1 MPSPSR
7 PAAVVCTR
15 LIAGLAAAATCLA
28 VGPIAASAETV
39 ARASGTST
47 SIGREAFRYRLGP
60 GDSLA
65 MSVFK
70 MNGYEA
76 KVEVLSDGTIN
87 LPRIGT
93 IGVWGLTL
101 EEARQRITA
110 AYEVFLRRPIV
121 YLDLVNSRPVK
132 VTVTGEVER
141 PGVFSLPTQS
151 AAGWPTLVD
160 VVQKAGGVTA
170 SGDLSR
176 IEVLRPSARPGG
188 SMQRYQFDYLTV
200 LREGG
205 HAPNPLIYD
214 GDSIRILQSDDLENA
229 DLITT
234 ATSNFAPATIQVNV
248 VGEVARPGV
257 IEVPSNAP
265 RSGAV
270 LAAGG
275 ITRRGSENTVDLIR
289 MNSEGEPKVQSL
301 KFDPTS
307 VLSSASTPPLR
318 YGDVVVVN
326 RNQLAKVTDGLTDAF
341 SPLTPIVNAASI
353 FRILCCYKK
362 GGKGTIWPVL

>member
-28 VGPIAASAETV
+28 VGPTAASAETV
-39 ARASGTST
+39 ARANGPST
-47 SIGREAFRYRLGP
+47 SIGRKAFRYRLGP

-70 MNGYEA
+70 MDGYEA

-93 IGVWGLTL
+93 IEVWGLTL

-121 YLDLVNSRPVK
+121 YLDLVKSRPVK

-141 PGVFSLPTQS
+141 PGVFSLPTQT
-151 AAGWPTLVD
+151 AVGWPTLVD
-160 VVQKAGGVTA
+160 VVRKAGGVTA

-176 IEVLRPSARPGG
+176 IEVLRPSARSGG
-188 SMQRYQFDYLTV
+188 AMQRYQFDYLTV

-214 GDSIRILQSDDLENA
+214 GDSVRLYLSESVDNA

-234 ATSNFAPATIQVNV
+234 AASNFAPDTIRVNV
-248 VGEVARPGV
+248 IGEVAKPG
-257 IEVPSNAP
+257 IQQVPSNAP
-265 RSGAV
+265 LSQAIF
-270 LAAGG
+270 ASGG
-275 ITRRGSENTVDLIR
+275 ITRRGSISTVELVRVDGD
-289 MNSEGEPKVQSL
+289 GEPTVKVMS
-301 KFDPTS
+301 FDPS
-307 VLSSASTPPLR
+307 AVLSSPTNPPLR
-318 YGDVVVVN
+318 QGDVIVVN
-326 RNQLAKVTDGLTDAF
+326 RTALARVTDGLTDAF

-353 FRILCCYKK
+353 FRIL
-362 GGKGTIWPVL
+362 GLPTGLGN

>member
-1 MPSPSR
+1 MPFTSR

-15 LIAGLAAAATCLA
+15 LIAGLAAASALA
-28 VGPIAASAETV
+28 VVPIAASADFLT
-39 ARASGTST
+39 RASGS
-47 SIGREAFRYRLGP
+47 SSLNREAFRYRLGP

-93 IGVWGLTL
+93 IEVWELTL

-121 YLDLVNSRPVK
+121 YLDLVSSRPVK

-141 PGVFSLPTQS
+141 PGVFSLPTQ
-151 AAGWPTLVD
+151 AEGGWPTLVD
-160 VVQKAGGVTA
+160 VVQKAGGVSA

-176 IEVLRPSARPGG
+176 IEVLRPSARPEG
-188 SMQRYQFDYLTV
+188 SMRRYQFDYLTV

-214 GDSIRILQSDDLENA
+214 GDSIRLYKNEGVNNA

-234 ATSNFAPATIQVNV
+234 AASNFAPDTIRVNV
-248 VGEVARPGV
+248 IGEVAKPGV
-257 IEVPSNAP
+257 QQVPSNAP
-265 RSGAV
+265 LSQAIFASG
-270 LAAGG
+270 GM
-275 ITRRGSENTVDLIR
+275 TRRGSINTVELVRVDGD
-289 MNSEGEPKVQSL
+289 GEPTVTVMS
-301 KFDPTS
+301 FDPS
-307 VLSSASTPPLR
+307 AVLSSPTNPPLR
-318 YGDVVVVN
+318 QGDVVVVN
-326 RNQLAKVTDGLTDAF
+326 RTALAKVRDGLTDAL

-353 FRILCCYKK
+353 FRIL
-362 GGKGTIWPVL
+362 GLPSVIGN

>member
-1 MPSPSR
+1 M
-7 PAAVVCTR
+7 
-15 LIAGLAAAATCLA
+15 
-28 VGPIAASAETV
+28 GPIAASAETV
-39 ARASGTST
+39 ERASGTSI

-93 IGVWGLTL
+93 IEVWGLTL

-132 VTVTGEVER
+132 VTVTGEVKR

-151 AAGWPTLVD
+151 ETGWPTLVD
-160 VVQKAGGVTA
+160 VVQKAGGVAAT
-170 SGDLSR
+170 GDLSR
-176 IEVLRPSARPGG
+176 IEVLRPAARRGG
-188 SMQRYQFDYLTV
+188 SMRRYQFDYLTV

-214 GDSIRILQSDDLENA
+214 GDSIRLYKNEEVDNA

-234 ATSNFAPATIQVNV
+234 AASNFAPDTIRVNV
-248 VGEVARPGV
+248 IGEVAKPG
-257 IEVPSNAP
+257 IQQVPSNAP
-265 RSGAV
+265 LSQAIF
-270 LAAGG
+270 ASGG
-275 ITRRGSENTVDLIR
+275 ITRRGSISTVELVRVGGD
-289 MNSEGEPKVQSL
+289 GEPGLVAGAHAVGVEAVAEAVFAAEEGAGGLERSL
-301 KFDPTS
+301 PRHQRWLAGRVATQARRWTS
-307 VLSSASTPPLR
+307 AEIDSALAGLLDVDRLLKASPHTDEHFLEAWILGLR
-318 YGDVVVVN
+318 V
-326 RNQLAKVTDGLTDAF
+326 RAE
-341 SPLTPIVNAASI
+341 AA
-353 FRILCCYKK
+353 
-362 GGKGTIWPVL
+362 

>member
-7 PAAVVCTR
+7 PAAVVCNR

-93 IGVWGLTL
+93 IEVWGLTL

-151 AAGWPTLVD
+151 AGGWPTLVD

-188 SMQRYQFDYLTV
+188 PMQRYQFDYLTV

-214 GDSIRILQSDDLENA
+214 GDSIRLYKNEEVDNA

-234 ATSNFAPATIQVNV
+234 AASNFAPDTIRVNV
-248 VGEVARPGV
+248 IGEVAKPG
-257 IEVPSNAP
+257 IQQVPSNAP
-265 RSGAV
+265 LSQAIF
-270 LAAGG
+270 ASGG
-275 ITRRGSENTVDLIR
+275 ITRRGSISTVELVR
-289 MNSEGEPKVQSL
+289 MDGEGEPTVKVMS
-301 KFDPTS
+301 FDPS
-307 VLSSASTPPLR
+307 AVLSSPTNPPLR
-318 YGDVVVVN
+318 QGDVIVVN
-326 RNQLAKVTDGLTDAF
+326 RSALAKVTDGLTDAF

-353 FRILCCYKK
+353 FRIL
-362 GGKGTIWPVL
+362 GLPSVIGN

>member
-1 MPSPSR
+1 MPFPSR
-7 PAAVVCTR
+7 PVALVCNR
-15 LIAGLAAAATCLA
+15 LIAGLAATATCLA
-28 VGPIAASAETV
+28 VGSALGPAVAAADSV
-39 ARASGTST
+39 ARASDTS
-47 SIGREAFRYRLGP
+47 SINLNTFRYRLGP

-93 IGVWGLTL
+93 IEVWGLTL
-101 EEARQRITA
+101 EQARQRITA

-121 YLDLVNSRPVK
+121 YLDLVRSRPVK
-132 VTVTGEVER
+132 VTVTGQVER

-151 AAGWPTLVD
+151 EAGWPTLVD

-176 IEVLRPSARPGG
+176 IEVVRPLPGAG
-188 SMQRYQFDYLTV
+188 GRVRRYQFDYLSV
-200 LREGG
+200 LRNGG

-214 GDSIRILQSDDLENA
+214 GDSIRLHESDGVENA

-234 ATSNFAPATIQVNV
+234 AASNFAPTTIRVNV
-248 VGEVARPGV
+248 VGEVVKPGV
-257 IEVPSNAP
+257 REVPSNAP
-265 RSGAV
+265 LSQAIF
-270 LAAGG
+270 ASGG
-275 ITRRGSENTVDLIR
+275 ITRRGSESTVELIR
-289 MNSEGEPKVQSL
+289 VDGDGEPTVSVMS
-301 KFDPTS
+301 FNPS
-307 VLSSASTPPLR
+307 AVLSSPTNPPLR
-318 YGDVVVVN
+318 QGDVIVVN
-326 RNQLAKVTDGLTDAF
+326 RTTLARVTDGLTDAF

-353 FRILCCYKK
+353 FRIL
-362 GGKGTIWPVL
+362 GLPTGLGN

>member
-1 MPSPSR
+1 MPFPSR

-28 VGPIAASAETV
+28 VGPIAASAESV

-93 IGVWGLTL
+93 IEVWGLTL

-151 AAGWPTLVD
+151 ETGWPTLVD
-160 VVQKAGGVTA
+160 VVQKAGGVAAT
-170 SGDLSR
+170 GDLSR
-176 IEVLRPSARPGG
+176 IEVLRPAARRGG
-188 SMQRYQFDYLTV
+188 SMRRYQFDYLTV

-214 GDSIRILQSDDLENA
+214 GDSIRLYKNEEVDNA

-234 ATSNFAPATIQVNV
+234 AASNFAPDTIRVNV
-248 VGEVARPGV
+248 IGEVAKPG
-257 IEVPSNAP
+257 IQQVPSNAP
-265 RSGAV
+265 LSQAIF
-270 LAAGG
+270 ASGG
-275 ITRRGSENTVDLIR
+275 ITRRGSISTVELVR
-289 MNSEGEPKVQSL
+289 MDGDGEPTVTVMS
-301 KFDPTS
+301 FDPS
-307 VLSSASTPPLR
+307 AVLSSPTNPPLR
-318 YGDVVVVN
+318 QNDVIVVN
-326 RNQLAKVTDGLTDAF
+326 RTALARVTDGLTDAF

-353 FRILCCYKK
+353 FRIL
-362 GGKGTIWPVL
+362 GLPTGLN

>member
-7 PAAVVCTR
+7 PAAVVCNR

-39 ARASGTST
+39 ERASGTSI

-76 KVEVLSDGTIN
+76 RVEVLSDGTIN

-93 IGVWGLTL
+93 IEVWGLTL

-132 VTVTGEVER
+132 VTVTGEVKR

-151 AAGWPTLVD
+151 ETGWPTLVD
-160 VVQKAGGVTA
+160 VVQKAGGIAAT
-170 SGDLSR
+170 GDLSR
-176 IEVLRPSARPGG
+176 IEVLRPAARRGG
-188 SMQRYQFDYLTV
+188 SMRRYQFDYLTV

-214 GDSIRILQSDDLENA
+214 GDSIRLYKNEEVDNA

-234 ATSNFAPATIQVNV
+234 AASNFAPDTIRVNV
-248 VGEVARPGV
+248 IGEVAKPG
-257 IEVPSNAP
+257 IQQVPSNAP
-265 RSGAV
+265 LSQAIF
-270 LAAGG
+270 ASGG
-275 ITRRGSENTVDLIR
+275 ITRRGSISTVELVR
-289 MNSEGEPKVQSL
+289 MDGEGEPTVKVMS
-301 KFDPTS
+301 FDPS
-307 VLSSASTPPLR
+307 AVLSSPTNPPLR
-318 YGDVVVVN
+318 QGDVIVVN
-326 RNQLAKVTDGLTDAF
+326 RSALAKVTDGLTDAF

-353 FRILCCYKK
+353 FRIL
-362 GGKGTIWPVL
+362 GLPSVIGN

>member
-28 VGPIAASAETV
+28 LGPTAASAETV

-93 IGVWGLTL
+93 IEVWGLTL

-151 AAGWPTLVD
+151 TAGWPTLVD

-188 SMQRYQFDYLTV
+188 PMQRYQFDYLTV

-214 GDSIRILQSDDLENA
+214 GDSVRLYQSESVDNA

-234 ATSNFAPATIQVNV
+234 AASNFAPDKIRVNV
-248 VGEVARPGV
+248 IGEVAKPG
-257 IEVPSNAP
+257 IQQVPSNAP
-265 RSGAV
+265 LSQAIF
-270 LAAGG
+270 ASGG
-275 ITRRGSENTVDLIR
+275 ITRRGSISTVELVR
-289 MNSEGEPKVQSL
+289 MDGDGEPTVTVMSL
-301 KFDPTS
+301 DPS
-307 VLSSASTPPLR
+307 AVLSSPTNPPLR
-318 YGDVVVVN
+318 QGDVIVVN
-326 RNQLAKVTDGLTDAF
+326 RTALARVTDGLTDAF

-353 FRILCCYKK
+353 FRIL
-362 GGKGTIWPVL
+362 GLPTGLN

>member
-214 GDSIRILQSDDLENA
+214 GDSVRLYQSESVDNA

-234 ATSNFAPATIQVNV
+234 AASNFAPDKIRVNV
-248 VGEVARPGV
+248 IGEVAKPG
-257 IEVPSNAP
+257 IQQVPSNAP
-265 RSGAV
+265 LSQAIF
-270 LAAGG
+270 ASGG
-275 ITRRGSENTVDLIR
+275 ITRRGSISTVELVR
-289 MNSEGEPKVQSL
+289 MDGDGEPTVTVMS
-301 KFDPTS
+301 FDPS
-307 VLSSASTPPLR
+307 AVLSSPTNPPLR
-318 YGDVVVVN
+318 QGDVIVVN
-326 RNQLAKVTDGLTDAF
+326 RTALARVTDGLTDAF

-353 FRILCCYKK
+353 FRIL
-362 GGKGTIWPVL
+362 GLPTGLN

>member
-1 MPSPSR
+1 M
-7 PAAVVCTR
+7 TR
-15 LIAGLAAAATCLA
+15 LIAGLAAAATSLA
-28 VGPIAASAETV
+28 VGPV
-39 ARASGTST
+39 AVCADPVALASGTS
-47 SIGREAFRYRLGP
+47 SIGRDAFRYRLGP
-60 GDSLA
+60 GDNLT

-70 MNGYEA
+70 MSGYEA

-93 IGVWGLTL
+93 LDVWGLTL
-101 EEARQRITA
+101 EEARQRITS

-121 YLDLVNSRPVK
+121 YLNLVASRPVK

-151 AAGWPTLVD
+151 EGGWPTLVD

-176 IEVLRPSARPGG
+176 IEVLRPSARPDGP
-188 SMQRYQFDYLTV
+188 MLRYRFDYLTV

-214 GDSIRILQSDDLENA
+214 GDSVRLHLSESVDNA

-234 ATSNFAPATIQVNV
+234 AASNFAPDTIQVNV
-248 VGEVARPGV
+248 VGEVAKPG
-257 IEVPSNAP
+257 IQKVPSNAP
-265 RSGAV
+265 LSQAIF
-270 LAAGG
+270 ASGG
-275 ITRRGSENTVDLIR
+275 ITRRGSISTVELVRVDGD
-289 MNSEGEPKVQSL
+289 GEPTVSVMS
-301 KFDPTS
+301 FDPRA
-307 VLSSASTPPLR
+307 VLSSPTNPPLR
-318 YGDVVVVN
+318 QNDVIVVN
-326 RNQLAKVTDGLTDAF
+326 RSTLARVTDGLTDAF

-353 FRILCCYKK
+353 FRIL
-362 GGKGTIWPVL
+362 GLPTGLN